1 MAWRAVAGRERSVQV
16 AGMTAL
22 PLIGAGPV
30 GLGGPPQAT
39 SSDATTTARIFR
51 IRNLIV

>member
-1 MAWRAVAGRERSVQV
+1 MAWRAVTGRDRSVQV

-30 GLGGPPQAT
+30 GLGGAQAT
-39 SSDATTTARIFR
+39 NVATMMRARIFR